1 MTGIDIALVRGPARR
16 GSLETALPV
25 PPLGLL
31 YVAASLEQAGWR
43 VAVVDAPGEGLS
55 AALVIERLRMLR
67 PTVIGLSGLTPM
79 RDRIARE
86 LDLVRPLCERVVLG
100 GVHASRQREA
110 ALEEFPEVDALV
122 IGEGERSAVE
132 LMRWWAGGAADDPPP
147 GVMVRGRPFREAE
160 APRDLDAL
168 PWPARHLVASARYRY
183 AFQTRPTFTT
193 MVTSRGCP
201 FRCTF
206 CDRTVGG
213 ERWRPRSADSVVD
226 ELEHLSRD
234 LGIGSVCIFDDN
246 FTLDRKR
253 VEAICRGIR
262 LRKLD
267 IEWKCEARVD
277 ALSPALAKTMAA
289 AGCRTVALGVESA
302 SQASL
307 DRLRKGQTVEQAR
320 AAIAA
325 CREAGIETVAYL
337 LVGIPGESP
346 ATTLR
351 TLRFARR
358 VGLDFV
364 QFSTLSPYEGTP
376 LHEQALI
383 DGELAWSRARNPADA
398 EERRP
403 TLVPS
408 DWREQDLSRILK
420 VLYGGFYLRPEW
432 MLKQAWRA
440 QRSGTFGPRARLGV
454 RMLRWMGRLG
464 G

>member
-1 MTGIDIALVRGPARR
+1 MSGIDIALVRGPARR
-16 GSLETALPV
+16 AALETALPV
-25 PPLGLL
+25 PPLGML
-31 YVAASLEQAGWR
+31 YVAAALERAGWR
-43 VAVVDAPGEGLS
+43 VAMVDAPGEQLS
-55 AALVIERLRMLR
+55 RALVIERLRMLR
-67 PTVIGLSGLTPM
+67 PTVVGLSGLTPM
-79 RDRIARE
+79 RDRIARDLE
-86 LDLVRPLCERVVLG
+86 LVRPLCDRVVLG
-100 GVHASRQREA
+100 GVHATRQREQ
-110 ALEEFPEVDALV
+110 ALAEFPGVDALV
-122 IGEGERSAVE
+122 IGEGERVAVD
-132 LMRWWAGGAADDPPP
+132 LMEWWSGGERADPPP
-147 GVMVRGRPFREAE
+147 GVMVRDRPFREAE
-160 APRDLDAL
+160 VPSDLDAL
-168 PWPARHLVASARYRY
+168 PWPARHLVRGARYRY
-183 AFQTRPTFTT
+183 AFQTRPGFTT

-213 ERWRPRSADSVVD
+213 ERWRPRSAESVVD
-226 ELEHLSRD
+226 ELEHLQKD

-246 FTLDRKR
+246 FTLDRRR

-267 IEWKCEARVD
+267 IDWKCEARVD
-277 ALSPALAKTMAA
+277 AMTPPLAKTMAA

-320 AAIAA
+320 NAIAA

-337 LVGIPGESP
+337 LVGIPGETP

-376 LHEQALI
+376 LHEQALL
-383 DGELAWSRARNPADA
+383 DGELAWSRVRNPVDA

-432 MLKQAWRA
+432 LLRQAWRA
-440 QRSGTFGPRARLGV
+440 QRSGMLVPRLGLGL

-464 G
+464 

>member
-1 MTGIDIALVRGPARR
+1 MSGIDIALVRGPARR

-31 YVAASLEQAGWR
+31 YVAASLEQDGWR
-43 VAVVDAPGEGLS
+43 VAVVDAPGEQLS
-55 AALVIERLRMLR
+55 PALVIERLRMLR

-79 RDRIARE
+79 RDRIARTLE
-86 LDLVRPLCERVVLG
+86 LVRPLCERVVLG
-100 GVHASRQREA
+100 GVHATRQREA
-110 ALEEFPEVDALV
+110 ALDEFPDLDALV
-122 IGEGERSAVE
+122 IGEGEETAVA
-132 LMRWWAGGAADDPPP
+132 LMRWWAGGGREDPPP
-147 GVMVRGRPFREAE
+147 GVMVRDRPFRPAE

-168 PWPARHLVASARYRY
+168 AWPARHLVRGASYRY
-183 AFQTRPTFTT
+183 AFQTRPGFTT

-206 CDRTVGG
+206 CDRTVSG
-213 ERWRPRSADSVVD
+213 ERWRPRSAESVVD
-226 ELEHLSRD
+226 ELEHLQRD

-246 FTLDRKR
+246 FTLDRRR

-267 IEWKCEARVD
+267 VQWKCEARVD
-277 ALSPALAKTMAA
+277 ALTPRLAKTMAA

-320 AAIAA
+320 NAIAV
-325 CREAGIETVAYL
+325 CRAAGIETVAYL
-337 LVGIPGESP
+337 LVGIPGETP

-376 LHEQALI
+376 LHEQALL
-383 DGELAWSRARNPADA
+383 DGELTWSRVRNPVDA

-432 MLKQAWRA
+432 MLRQAWRA
-440 QRSGTFGPRARLGV
+440 HRAGMLPERARLGM
-454 RMLRWMGRLG
+454 RMLRWMGKLG
-464 G
+464 